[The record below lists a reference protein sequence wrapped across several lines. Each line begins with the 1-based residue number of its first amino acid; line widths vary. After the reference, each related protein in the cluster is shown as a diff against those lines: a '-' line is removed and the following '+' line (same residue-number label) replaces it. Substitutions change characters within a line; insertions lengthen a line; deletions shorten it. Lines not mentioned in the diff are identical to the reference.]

1 MGGDETM
8 PSRRDVLQGTLAAGA
23 ALGLSKDAQ
32 AGTGA
37 AEDLVAVRRRR
48 IPSTGE
54 LVPCVGLGT
63 SRTLD
68 VDPDGDLGDLV
79 EVMRLFLAAGGSLVD
94 SSPMYGRAE
103 AVVGR
108 LLQRLGREDVFFATK
123 VWTKEGKQAG
133 IEQMAA
139 SERLM
144 GAKRI
149 DLMQIH
155 NLVDYAT
162 HLETIRAW
170 KAEGRLRYIG
180 ATEMRDVDEVERLV
194 REDGLDFI
202 QVPYSMVERQ
212 FEERVLPAAM
222 DHGVAV
228 LVMRPFQRA
237 GLFDKVEGKPL
248 PEWAAEF
255 DCTSWAQFFLK
266 WVLGNPAVTCPIP
279 ATSKPHHLLDNM
291 RAGVGR
297 LPDEAMRKRM
307 LAHLEL

>member
-1 MGGDETM
+1 M

-23 ALGLSKDAQ
+23 ALGLSRDAQ
-32 AGTGA
+32 AGAAA

-68 VDPDGDLGDLV
+68 VDPDGDLGELV

-108 LLQRLGREDVFFATK
+108 LLQQLGREDVFFATK
-123 VWTKEGKQAG
+123 VWTKEGKQVG
-133 IEQMAA
+133 IEQMAT

-144 GAKRI
+144 GARRI

-162 HLETIRAW
+162 HLETLRAW

-180 ATEMRDVDEVERLV
+180 ATEMRNFEEVERIL
-194 REDGLDFI
+194 REDDLDFI
-202 QVPYSMVERQ
+202 QIPHGAVGDGADTSQGPMDAGVDLTPERSYDRPVDVMQ
-212 FEERVLPAAM
+212 HNDPGRGHALNVLPPIW
-222 DHGVAV
+222 H
-228 LVMRPFQRA
+228 R
-237 GLFDKVEGKPL
+237 
-248 PEWAAEF
+248 
-255 DCTSWAQFFLK
+255 
-266 WVLGNPAVTCPIP
+266 NPATFRRISGNYTGNGIP
-279 ATSKPHHLLDNM
+279 DHCFHGWKTSPNLRQHESFIARPDVEQLDCIGDCGS
-291 RAGVGR
+291 RPR
-297 LPDEAMRKRM
+297 LQC
-307 LAHLEL
+307 